1 VNIDRSRYLTMQEAA
16 DKSGYDYDHIRRLV
30 REGKVRTLPID
41 KRTRLIDWDDLQ
53 QYMQEKP
60 QRKPHHDKKLRGD

>member
-1 VNIDRSRYLTMQEAA
+1 VNIDRSRYLTMREAA

-30 REGKVRTLPID
+30 REGKIRTLPID

-53 QYMQEKP
+53 QYIGEKP
-60 QRKPHHDKKLRGD
+60 QRKPHQDKKVRR